1 MSDREPIDSEAEKS
15 LREERVRYML
25 LQSWTSIFLSPMC
38 SVFMAVALWGR
49 VDSWKLL
56 LFVTGLVGWASAR
69 YALQRQFPRD
79 EAVDDPAI
87 RRWEKWMVL
96 SILMPS
102 LWWGFGGLTMVAG
115 APLLT
120 QVLIFTSLNLVG
132 CGGSLRYAIHPAS
145 AIIVPAAIGLPVSVY
160 MLLSQERTT
169 ITFGLS
175 GLLLVAV
182 TLQTIERV
190 RRLFIKAHTLS
201 YKLDRERKEVL
212 QVNLELEES
221 YRELERVES
230 MRSTLTEMIVHDLRS
245 PLSGTN
251 FCLESIRD
259 SMDATD
265 EDSWDSLERLE
276 SLLRQMTDMIENI
289 LDVSRLE
296 QDSLKL
302 YIDEHNFSD
311 LVQRAL
317 DKLGPVAASVRVRE
331 SREVSVRCDGDL
343 LSRVLLNLVSNAL
356 RFSPPGRPVDI
367 VTQDSQGSLLV
378 SVVDEGIGVPE
389 ALREKIFEKF
399 VHGAYHE
406 GRQRSKGLGLAFC
419 KLVVESHQGRIGV
432 VSNPGEPTRFWFE
445 LPL

>member
-1 MSDREPIDSEAEKS
+1 MEAEAERS

-25 LQSWTSIFLSPMC
+25 LQSWTSLFLSPTC
-38 SVFMAVALWGR
+38 SVFMAVAVWGR
-49 VDSWKLL
+49 VASWKLV
-56 LFVTGLVGWASAR
+56 LFVSGLIFLALVR
-69 YALQRQFPRD
+69 YALQRKFPKD
-79 EAVDDPAI
+79 EAVDEPAI

-102 LWWGFGGLTMVAG
+102 LWWGFGGLYMVAG

-145 AIIVPAAIGLPVSVY
+145 AIIVPTAIGLPVSVY
-160 MLLSQERTT
+160 MLLSQDRTPT
-169 ITFGLS
+169 TFGLA
-175 GLLLVAV
+175 GLLLVAI

-221 YRELERVES
+221 YRELERVEN

-251 FCLESIRD
+251 FCLASVKD
-259 SMDATD
+259 SL
-265 EDSWDSLERLE
+265 EDVDDDTWDSLERLE
-276 SLLRQMTDMIENI
+276 SLLRQMTNMIENI

-302 YIDEHNFSD
+302 DIDEHNFSD

-317 DKLGPVAASVRVRE
+317 DKLGPVASTVRVRE
-331 SREVSVRCDGDL
+331 S
-343 LSRVLLNLVSNAL
+343 
-356 RFSPPGRPVDI
+356 
-367 VTQDSQGSLLV
+367 
-378 SVVDEGIGVPE
+378 
-389 ALREKIFEKF
+389 
-399 VHGAYHE
+399 
-406 GRQRSKGLGLAFC
+406 
-419 KLVVESHQGRIGV
+419 
-432 VSNPGEPTRFWFE
+432 PT
-445 LPL
+445 